1 MDTNTNTNTANT
13 NEREVI
19 NVIANNLIRIDNN
32 VFGTPRYIIPIM
44 YFLDL
49 SEGFTEEAMK
59 KAEKLAK
66 KARLTK
72 ARAKRYKG
80 SYILATYL
88 SPFQIASKLYKFE
101 KEGILESLF

>member
-1 MDTNTNTNTANT
+1 MDTNTNIN
-13 NEREVI
+13 NERQTI

-32 VFGTPRYIIPIM
+32 VYGTPRYIVPIM

-49 SEGFTEEAMK
+49 SEGFTEEALA

-66 KARLTK
+66 KSGLTK
-72 ARAKRYKG
+72 ARANSQHKG

-101 KEGILESLF
+101 KEGVMERLV

>member
-1 MDTNTNTNTANT
+1 MDTNTNSTNST
-13 NEREVI
+13 NEREAI
-19 NVIANNLIRIDNN
+19 NVIANNLIRINNN
-32 VFGTPRYIIPIM
+32 VYGTPRYIIPIM

-49 SEGFTEEAMK
+49 SEGFTEEAMV

-66 KARLTK
+66 KYGLTK
-72 ARAKRYKG
+72 ARANSRYKG

-101 KEGILESLF
+101 KEGVMERLF

>member
-1 MDTNTNTNTANT
+1 MDTNTNINNKRQT
-13 NEREVI
+13 V
-19 NVIANNLIRIDNN
+19 NVIANNLTRIDNN
-32 VFGTPRYIIPIM
+32 VFGTSRYIVPIM

-49 SEGFTEEAMK
+49 SEGFTEEALA

-66 KARLTK
+66 KSGLTK
-72 ARAKRYKG
+72 ARANSRYKG

-101 KEGILESLF
+101 KEGVMERLV

>member
-1 MDTNTNTNTANT
+1 MDTNTNIN
-13 NEREVI
+13 NERQTV
-19 NVIANNLIRIDNN
+19 NVIANNLTRIDNN
-32 VFGTPRYIIPIM
+32 VFGTPRYIVPIM

-49 SEGFTEEAMK
+49 SEGFSEKAIA

-66 KARLTK
+66 KSGLTK
-72 ARAKRYKG
+72 ARANSRYKG

-101 KEGILESLF
+101 KEGVMERLV

>member
-1 MDTNTNTNTANT
+1 MDTNTNIN
-13 NEREVI
+13 NERQTI

-32 VFGTPRYIIPIM
+32 VYGTPRYIVPIM

-49 SEGFTEEAMK
+49 SEGFTEEALA

-66 KARLTK
+66 KSGLTK
-72 ARAKRYKG
+72 ARANSQHKR

-101 KEGILESLF
+101 KEGVMERLV

>member
-1 MDTNTNTNTANT
+1 MDTNTNTN
-13 NEREVI
+13 NERQTI

-32 VFGTPRYIIPIM
+32 VFGTPRYIVPIM

-49 SEGFTEEAMK
+49 SEGFTDKALT

-66 KARLTK
+66 KSGLTK
-72 ARAKRYKG
+72 ARANSRYKG

-101 KEGILESLF
+101 KEGVMERLV

>member
-1 MDTNTNTNTANT
+1 MDTNTNTN
-13 NEREVI
+13 NERQTI

-32 VFGTPRYIIPIM
+32 VFGTPRYIVPIM

-49 SEGFTEEAMK
+49 SEGFEKGIA

-66 KARLTK
+66 KSGLTK
-72 ARAKRYKG
+72 ARANSRYRG

-101 KEGILESLF
+101 KEGVMERLV

>member
-1 MDTNTNTNTANT
+1 MDTNTNIN
-13 NEREVI
+13 NERQTV
-19 NVIANNLIRIDNN
+19 NVIANNLTRIDNN
-32 VFGTPRYIIPIM
+32 VFGTPRYIVPIM

-49 SEGFTEEAMK
+49 SEGFTEEALA

-66 KARLTK
+66 KSGLTK
-72 ARAKRYKG
+72 ARANSRYKG

-101 KEGILESLF
+101 KEGVMERLV

>member
-32 VFGTPRYIIPIM
+32 VYGTPRYIIPIM

-49 SEGFTEEAMK
+49 SEGFEKGIE

-72 ARAKRYKG
+72 ARAKKYKG

-101 KEGILESLF
+101 KEGVMERLF